1 MLFPKVLRVVYPLA
15 GRYCTKR
22 TFATGGP
29 VLPASVGHLDSQSPP
44 IPSPRTQKKE
54 GTIEDVFS
62 FNTSSAP
69 LPQRFS
75 QLKKDIFHLDLT
87 KCWEEVLSELDVVTK
102 HVAKE
107 REKIIPQV
115 QYSELRDGLSLN
127 QISTIKKVGAVI
139 VKDGILKEEA
149 LGWKE
154 AVKDYAASNADKLKG
169 SPVGNI
175 VFYEIYNSKAQ
186 LAARS
191 HPAVVDT
198 QRFLLSLWHT
208 SDPRSQTSL
217 STPISYFDRLRIRPP
232 GPSMFTLGP
241 HIDSGGLER
250 WEDPNFRACF
260 RKIFEGSWRSYDPY
274 DATPRLNAK
283 QDLYDA
289 PNQCSIFRPWQGW
302 TSLSTAGSRNGTL
315 QLLPFLSLSTAYIM
329 LRPFFRLRP
338 GYKLSDGEIALAA
351 SSWELDLDG
360 TDFPGN
366 EMGKTQ
372 CLSEETHPHLRLDQ
386 TMVSIPQVNPGDQ
399 VYWHCD
405 LIHAVESEHSGTGD
419 SSVFYIPAAPLT
431 VSNAAYLRDQRSHFE
446 KGLPPPDFPGGEGE
460 KSFKGRATID
470 DVALNARTLFGF
482 EPFTVPPG
490 ATQGSAE
497 TIENANRILFA

>member
-1 MLFPKVLRVVYPLA
+1 MCFTPHSCNL
-15 GRYCTKR
+15 
-22 TFATGGP
+22 
-29 VLPASVGHLDSQSPP
+29 
-44 IPSPRTQKKE
+44 
-54 GTIEDVFS
+54 
-62 FNTSSAP
+62 
-69 LPQRFS
+69 
-75 QLKKDIFHLDLT
+75 
-87 KCWEEVLSELDVVTK
+87 
-102 HVAKE
+102 
-107 REKIIPQV
+107 
-115 QYSELRDGLSLN
+115 
-127 QISTIKKVGAVI
+127 
-139 VKDGILKEEA
+139 
-149 LGWKE
+149 
-154 AVKDYAASNADKLKG
+154 G

-289 PNQCSIFRPWQGW
+289 PYVWFTILHRERGLTPNLRNQCSIFRPWQGW

-399 VYWHCD
+399 VYCTLYNMRLRDSIFAISSHVKGHCD

-431 VSNAAYLRDQRSHFE
+431 VSKWVRVWFASYLLTLVSSAAYLRDQRSHFE
-446 KGLPPPDFPGGEGE
+446 KGLPPPY
-460 KSFKGRATID
+460 
-470 DVALNARTLFGF
+470 VH
-482 EPFTVPPG
+482 
-490 ATQGSAE
+490 GSSS
-497 TIENANRILFA
+497 IQ